1 MPKRIALFTFLLVA
15 SLGPVVAQQPAKPA
29 AAPRADNP
37 LLKEWTTPFGVPPFP
52 EIKVEHFVPA
62 LKEAIAQQRKE
73 VDAIANNPQPPTF
86 ANTVE
91 ALENAGDLLG
101 KVSPVFSNQLSSNTN
116 AELQA
121 VNREVAPLLSALRDD
136 IRLNPKLWERI
147 KTIKTAWDARA
158 TFRVSPV
165 QVKLLEENYKSFVRG
180 GANLTPEQKERFRAI
195 NAELSTLGIKF
206 GDNLLKETNSFQLV
220 IDKAEDL
227 AGLPPSVVAAGA
239 ETAREAGKP
248 GKWIY
253 TLAAPSIWPFLQYAD
268 NRELRRQILTAY
280 TTRCDRNDQYDTKV
294 NVAQTAALRAERAQ
308 LLGYKSYAD
317 FVLEE
322 NMAKTPDKVYA
333 LLNQLWKPARAMAL
347 REAADQQTLIASLGA
362 TFTLEAWDWRY
373 YQEKVK
379 KARFDLDEQA
389 LRPYFKIDSV
399 QQGAFHVAN
408 KLYGLTFTPRPDL
421 PVYHPDVKVFEV
433 KDKDGSHLGIFYSDY
448 HPRAGKRVGAWSSS
462 FRGSRLKDG
471 KRVTPVVVNVCNFS
485 KPTGDAP
492 ALISL
497 EEVETLFHEFGHGLS
512 SLLSKVPYRGL
523 GSFPRDFVE
532 VPSQIMENWALEPEV
547 LQVYAR
553 HFKTGEVIPAA
564 LVEKIN
570 KSAQFDQ
577 GFITVEYLA
586 ASFLDMDWHTLPAG
600 PAKDTT
606 AFENASLAKIQLP
619 SNIVSRYRSPY
630 FNHIFGPGGGYASG
644 YYAYIWS
651 EVLDQD
657 AFGAFREK
665 GLFDQATAR
674 GFRTILEKGGTE
686 EAMTLYKAFRGREPS
701 VEPLLKKR
709 GLK

>member
-1 MPKRIALFTFLLVA
+1 MSKRIALFTLLLVV
-15 SLGPVVAQQPAKPA
+15 SLVPVVAQQQALPA
-29 AAPRADNP
+29 AAPLADNP
-37 LLKEWTTPFGVPPFP
+37 LLREWTTPFGVPPFS
-52 EIKVEHFVPA
+52 EIKTEHFVPA
-62 LKEAIAQQRKE
+62 IREAIAQQRKE
-73 VDAIANNPQPPTF
+73 VDAIANSPQPPTF

-101 KVSPVFSNQLSSNTN
+101 KVNPVFSNMQSSNTN

-147 KTIKTAWDARA
+147 KTVWDARA
-158 TFRVSPV
+158 ALKLPPV
-165 QVKLLEENYKSFVRG
+165 QAKLLEENYKSFVRG
-180 GANLTPEQKERFRAI
+180 GANLKPDQKERFRAI

-239 ETAREAGKP
+239 DAAKEAGKP
-248 GKWIY
+248 GQWVY
-253 TLAAPSIWPFLQYAD
+253 TLAAPSIWPFVQYAD
-268 NRELRRQILTAY
+268 NRELRKQILTAY
-280 TTRCDRNDQYDTKV
+280 TTRGDRNDQYDTKV
-294 NVAQTAALRAERAQ
+294 IVAQTAALRAERAQ
-308 LLGYKSYAD
+308 LLGYKSYAA

-333 LLNQLWKPARAMAL
+333 LLNQLWKPAREMAL
-347 REAADQQTLIASLGA
+347 REAADQQTLIRSLGA
-362 TFTLEAWDWRY
+362 TFTLEPWDWRY

-379 KARFDLDEQA
+379 KARYDLDEQA

-399 QQGAFHVAN
+399 QQGAFYVAN
-408 KLYGLTFTPRPDL
+408 KLYGLTITPRPDL
-421 PVYHPDVKVFEV
+421 PVYHPDVKAFEV

-448 HPRAGKRVGAWSSS
+448 HPRAGKRVGAWSST
-462 FRGSRLKDG
+462 FRGTRVKDG

-492 ALISL
+492 ALLSL
-497 EEVETLFHEFGHGLS
+497 EEVETLFHEFGHGLN

-547 LQVYAR
+547 LQVYAK

-564 LVEKIN
+564 LVDKIK

-586 ASFLDMDWHTLPAG
+586 ASILDMDWHTLPPG

-619 SNIVSRYRSPY
+619 RDIVSRYRSTY

-657 AFGAFREK
+657 AFQAFREK

-701 VEPLLKKR
+701 VEPLLMKR

>member
-1 MPKRIALFTFLLVA
+1 MSKHITLLAMLLIVVLAPVA
-15 SLGPVVAQQPAKPA
+15 AQPPAKPA
-29 AAPRADNP
+29 AAPLADNP
-37 LLKEWTTPFGVPPFP
+37 LLKDWTTPFGVPPFA
-52 EIKVEHFVPA
+52 EIKTEHFVPA
-62 LKEAIAQQRKE
+62 IKEAIAQQRKDI
-73 VDAIANNPQPPTF
+73 DAIANNTQPPTF
-86 ANTVE
+86 ANTIE
-91 ALENAGDLLG
+91 ALENAGELLG
-101 KVSPVFSNQLSSNTN
+101 KVNPVFSNMQSSNTN

-121 VNREVAPLLSALRDD
+121 VNREIAPLLSALRDD
-136 IRLNPKLWERI
+136 IRLNPKLWERV
-147 KTIKTAWDARA
+147 KTVWDARA
-158 TFRVSPV
+158 TLKLPPV
-165 QVKLLEENYKSFVRG
+165 QAKLLEENYKSFVRG
-180 GANLTPEQKERFRAI
+180 GANLKPEQKERFRAI
-195 NAELSTLGIKF
+195 NAELSALGIKF
-206 GDNLLKETNSFQLV
+206 GDNLLKETNSFQLA

-227 AGLPPSVVAAGA
+227 AGLPPGVVAAGA
-239 ETAREAGKP
+239 ETAKEAGKP
-248 GKWIY
+248 GKWVY

-268 NRELRRQILTAY
+268 NRELRKQILTAY
-280 TTRCDRNDQYDTKV
+280 ITRGDHNDQYDTKT

-333 LLNQLWKPARAMAL
+333 LLNQLWTPARAMAL
-347 REAADQQTLIASLGA
+347 REAADQQALMKTLGA
-362 TFTLEAWDWRY
+362 TFTLEPWDWRY

-399 QQGAFHVAN
+399 QQGAFYVAN
-408 KLYGLTFTPRPDL
+408 KLYGLTFTARPDL
-421 PVYHPDVKVFEV
+421 PVYHPDVKAFEV
-433 KDKDGSHLGIFYSDY
+433 KDKDGSHLGIFYSDF
-448 HPRAGKRVGAWSSS
+448 HPRAGKRVGAWSST

-523 GSFPRDFVE
+523 GGFPRDFVE

-547 LQVYAR
+547 LKVYAK

-564 LVEKIN
+564 LVEKIK

-586 ASFLDMDWHTLPAG
+586 ASILDMDWHTLPPG

-619 SNIVSRYRSPY
+619 STIVPRYRSTY

-665 GLFDQATAR
+665 GLFDQTTAR

-686 EAMTLYKAFRGREPS
+686 DAMTLYKAFRGREPS
-701 VEPLLKKR
+701 VEPLLLKR